1 MTFKEHI
8 DNELS
13 NVNESL
19 LGTTLVMG
27 LGAAIGYAVSK
38 IFGDIKKWKNSY
50 EKEQN
55 KDTDTDKDNS
65 DDFNRTSD
73 SNNSN
78 GTTDY
83 KSIEER
89 IIDKVLSSYDNPDDL
104 QGLLAHQQLAIN
116 DIDDPKERRRAQQDF
131 DTWTSMCYDEN
142 GDIRDANA
150 RDEYINDN
158 FDKEQIDSLR
168 NQVATG
174 SEQLGAKEYM
184 DKFNEAI
191 DRKVSDEDF
200 EKLVDE
206 QKESA
211 HRGAEE
217 TEKFNK
223 KKEDLEKEI
232 KDLEDK
238 DDLTDEQKKELENKR
253 EELKKHNESF
263 NIRLMLPT
271 PKKDPKKEAEE
282 ELEQLEQDHKD
293 GKIKDDEYDSK
304 KEELEAKRDGET
316 LSKEEVVDKATGK
329 KKHVTI
335 HTGPRGGRYYWP
347 EGSPKDKDHKVYV
360 ESLSLYEAI
369 KSSLVKK

>member
-19 LGTTLVMG
+19 LGISLVLG

-38 IFGDIKKWKNSY
+38 TFGDIKKWKSSY
-50 EKEQN
+50 EREQR
-55 KDTDTDKDNS
+55 KDANTDKDDTN
-65 DDFNRTSD
+65 DPNRTSD
-73 SNNSN
+73 PNNPNS
-78 GTTDY
+78 TTDY

-89 IIDKVLSSYDNPDDL
+89 IIDKVLSSYDNHEDL
-104 QGLLAHQQLAIN
+104 QELLARQQRAID
-116 DIDDPKERRRAQQDF
+116 DIDDPKERDRAEHDF
-131 DTWTSMCYDEN
+131 DMYASMCYDEDGN
-142 GDIRDANA
+142 VRDAKE
-150 RDEYINDN
+150 RDEYIKDN
-158 FDKEQIDSLR
+158 FDEEQINNLRDQVDS
-168 NQVATG
+168 NSTYM
-174 SEQLGAKEYM
+174 SDKDFDKE
-184 DKFNEAI
+184 F
-191 DRKVSDEDF
+191 DREVTDEDF

-211 HRGAEE
+211 KRGAEE

-238 DDLTDEQKKELENKR
+238 GDLTDEQKKDLEDKR

-263 NIRLMLPT
+263 STRLMLQA
-271 PKKDPKKEAEE
+271 PKKDPKEEAQKE
-282 ELEQLEQDHKD
+282 LDQLEQDHKD
-293 GKIKDDEYDSK
+293 GKIKDDEYNNK

-316 LSKEEVVDKATGK
+316 LSKEEVVDKETGK

-369 KSSLVKK
+369 KRYLVKK